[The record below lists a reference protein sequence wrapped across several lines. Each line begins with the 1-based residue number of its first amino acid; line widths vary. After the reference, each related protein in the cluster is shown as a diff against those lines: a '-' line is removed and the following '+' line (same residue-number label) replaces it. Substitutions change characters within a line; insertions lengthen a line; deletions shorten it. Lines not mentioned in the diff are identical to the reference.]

1 MTDRKRPEKPNRNPK
16 RIMWELPRVIIKKDP
31 PLNEGI
37 TCQAEAAVC
46 TNTKK
51 CNRKNACNES
61 LREFF

>member
-1 MTDRKRPEKPNRNPK
+1 MTDRKRPKKPQYKSSSFIR
-16 RIMWELPRVIIKKDP
+16 ELTRVIVKIDP

-37 TCQAEAAVC
+37 TCHAEAGVC
-46 TNTKK
+46 KNTKK

>member
-16 RIMWELPRVIIKKDP
+16 RIMWELPRVIVKIDP

-37 TCQAEAAVC
+37 TCRAAEGVC
-46 TNTKK
+46 KNTKK

>member
-1 MTDRKRPEKPNRNPK
+1 
-16 RIMWELPRVIIKKDP
+16 MWELPRVIVKIDP

-46 TNTKK
+46 KNTKK

-61 LREFF
+61 LKAFF

>member
-1 MTDRKRPEKPNRNPK
+1 MADSKRTEKPIRNPK

-37 TCQAEAAVC
+37 TCHADTAVC
-46 TNTKK
+46 KNTKK

>member
-16 RIMWELPRVIIKKDP
+16 RIMWELPRVIVKIDP

-37 TCQAEAAVC
+37 TCHAEAAVC
-46 TNTKK
+46 KNTKK

-61 LREFF
+61 LKAFF

>member
-1 MTDRKRPEKPNRNPK
+1 MTDRKRPEKPQYKSSSFIR
-16 RIMWELPRVIIKKDP
+16 ELTRVIVKVDP

-37 TCQAEAAVC
+37 TCHADTAVC
-46 TNTKK
+46 KNTKK